1 MTASLLTIDDLEA
14 GYDSLPVIRRVR
26 LTVGHG
32 EIVSLLGPNGAGKTT
47 TLATVSGFLPLL
59 SGSIR
64 FDAQDI
70 AGRSPHRIVRAGLV
84 QVPEGRGLVASL
96 TVNENFRLVRH
107 VKLDPYE
114 IFPVLVPLRN
124 RRAGLLS
131 GGEQQML
138 ALARAMMLGPKLLLV
153 DELSLGL
160 APRAVDTILK
170 RLRELATETGMSV
183 LLVEQHVS
191 KALAV
196 SDRAYVLSHG
206 RITLEGAAGALLGDR
221 QLLESSYLG
230 ERAES
235 TPQQPPDLHVN
246 SQPL

>member
-1 MTASLLTIDDLEA
+1 MTASLLTIDNLEA
-14 GYDSLPVIRRVR
+14 GYDSMPVIRNVR
-26 LTVGHG
+26 LTVDHG
-32 EIVSLLGPNGAGKTT
+32 EVVSLLGPNGAGKTT

-59 SGSIR
+59 GGSIR
-64 FDAQDI
+64 FDGQDI
-70 AGRSPHRIVRAGLV
+70 ASRSPHLIVRAGLV

-107 VKLDPYE
+107 AKLDPYE
-114 IFPVLVPLRN
+114 VFRDLVPLRN

-138 ALARAMMLGPKLLLV
+138 AIARAVMLGPKLLLV

-160 APRAVDTILK
+160 APKAVVTILR

-191 KALAV
+191 KALAI

-206 RITLEGAAGALLGDR
+206 RITLAGAASALLSDR
-221 QLLESSYLG
+221 RLLESSYIG

-235 TPQQPPDLHVN
+235 RPGQAPTSP
-246 SQPL
+246 